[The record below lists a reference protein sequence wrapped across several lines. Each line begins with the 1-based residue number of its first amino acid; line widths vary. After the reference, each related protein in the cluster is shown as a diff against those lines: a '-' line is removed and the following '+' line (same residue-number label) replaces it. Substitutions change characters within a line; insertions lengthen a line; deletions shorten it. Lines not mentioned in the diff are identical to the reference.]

1 MIGFLWR
8 EDTKFQWY
16 NKKIVTLY
24 SAIEKYLS
32 KCLQIK
38 KINYLCAVKWDARQ
52 KISLQVIISK
62 YYGK

>member
-38 KINYLCAVKWDARQ
+38 KIDYLCAPKMWRDLTACNHL
-52 KISLQVIISK
+52 KK
-62 YYGK
+62 C